1 MASAAG
7 AKVRGI
13 SPQQYHQAEHRGMS
27 PSANVRQRIL
37 VWSCTQVGAS
47 GSRYI
52 AVSLHTDATFYGRLS
67 FSVANTGYMQV
78 GCLLFGTQPLCLCGD
93 FTFKFMCI
101 LKYAAHIANAY
112 AAVASVVDKQ

>member
-7 AKVRGI
+7 AKVRGM

-27 PSANVRQRIL
+27 PSANVCQRIL
-37 VWSCTQVGAS
+37 VWSCTVLGAS

-52 AVSLHTDATFYGRLS
+52 AVSLHTDAAFYGRLS

-78 GCLLFGTQPLCLCGD
+78 GFLIIWNTTSLFVRRLHLQVCVH
-93 FTFKFMCI
+93 FKVCRI
-101 LKYAAHIANAY
+101 
-112 AAVASVVDKQ
+112 